1 MMFSDGGKVI
11 RFKESKVRTM
21 GRTARGVRGMR
32 LPEGQRIISMLIPEA
47 GAQILTASA
56 RGYGKRTEMAEFPRR
71 GRGGQGVIAMV
82 INERNGNLIGA
93 IQVQNGE
100 EIMMISDQG
109 TLVRTRVDE
118 LRCLGRNTQGVI
130 LIKLA
135 ADETLVGLERVQEP
149 SGVDDDESEGGEL
162 NGEVLAE
169 GAAAEQDDVDAAD
182 LGDDASVDAPSDEE

>member
-1 MMFSDGGKVI
+1 
-11 RFKESKVRTM
+11 
-21 GRTARGVRGMR
+21 
-32 LPEGQRIISMLIPEA
+32 
-47 GAQILTASA
+47 
-56 RGYGKRTEMAEFPRR
+56 MAEFPRR

-149 SGVDDDESEGGEL
+149 SGGDDDEIEGEEL
-162 NGEVLAE
+162 NEGTDAE
-169 GAAAEQDDVDAAD
+169 PVEAAD
-182 LGDDASVDAPSDEE
+182 EGETSVDAPSDEE